1 VIWASSTVATF
12 SFAILG
18 RLNRVNQQSAE
29 AQRQHPSYAPSRATA
44 DPRAWTPTP
53 VPESRL
59 ASSVQPETALP
70 SRDEL
75 LRQAR
80 SAAVAKRPEE
90 FEDEGLAVVS
100 PFARMGEVEAK
111 PTERLNL
118 DEVLARR
125 RAV

>member
-1 VIWASSTVATF
+1 VARTGQ
-12 SFAILG
+12 A
-18 RLNRVNQQSAE
+18 A
-29 AQRQHPSYAPSRATA
+29 
-44 DPRAWTPTP
+44 
-53 VPESRL
+53 
-59 ASSVQPETALP
+59 QPENALP

-80 SAAVAKRPEE
+80 SAAVAKRPED
-90 FEDEGLAVVS
+90 FEGEGLAVVS
-100 PFARMGEVEAK
+100 PFARMGDIEAK

>member
-1 VIWASSTVATF
+1 VARTGQ
-12 SFAILG
+12 A
-18 RLNRVNQQSAE
+18 A
-29 AQRQHPSYAPSRATA
+29 
-44 DPRAWTPTP
+44 
-53 VPESRL
+53 
-59 ASSVQPETALP
+59 QPENALP

-80 SAAVAKRPEE
+80 SAAVAKRPED

-100 PFARMGEVEAK
+100 PFARMGDIEAK

>member
-18 RLNRVNQQSAE
+18 RLNRVNHQR
-29 AQRQHPSYAPSRATA
+29 AQAQTQHPSFVPHLATS

-53 VPESRL
+53 LPEPRL
-59 ASSVQPETALP
+59 ASSAQPDTALP

-90 FEDEGLAVVS
+90 FDDEDLAVVS
-100 PFARMGEVEAK
+100 PFARMGDMGAR

-118 DEVLARR
+118 DDVLARR